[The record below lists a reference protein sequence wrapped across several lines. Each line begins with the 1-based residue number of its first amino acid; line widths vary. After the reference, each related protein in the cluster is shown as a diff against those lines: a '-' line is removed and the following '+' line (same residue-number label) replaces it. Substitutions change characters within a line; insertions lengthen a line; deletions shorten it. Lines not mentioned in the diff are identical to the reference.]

1 MTTKTIRA
9 DSGQH
14 SWPTGQIYIHQSKYK
29 LYEYNENKYTMKLPL
44 LELKVNSNVALDD
57 CALATV
63 TDSSAPHTG
72 KALTASATID
82 SLAVVVSGP
91 V

>member
-1 MTTKTIRA
+1 MATKTIRA
-9 DSGQH
+9 VPGQQ
-14 SWPTGQIYIHQSKYK
+14 SWHTGQIYIHHNKYI
-29 LYEYNENKYTMKLPL
+29 LYEYNENKYKMKLPL
-44 LELKVNSNVALDD
+44 LELKVNSNVATDD
-57 CALATV
+57 CALTTV